1 MLTQIL
7 LVSLLG
13 MPMQNGEPGLAW
25 DVSAFHHDESAP
37 QVFAPSAEQARECPR
52 KASVCFSSGGN
63 GTAEGTVLR
72 AGAEPMT
79 VLARGAQMMAVGSP
93 EVVASNQPW
102 RVEMVANLQARAT
115 AAPIEVDVQ
124 DADDPASTANLFA
137 RVVWDVDT
145 RPSSHLGMRFA
156 LSPDQGFD
164 PSHSYRVRVLQH
176 QGKAE
181 KLLAE
186 GEFHLE

>member
-7 LVSLLG
+7 LISLLG
-13 MPMQNGEPGLAW
+13 MQNGEPGLAW
-25 DVSAFHHDESAP
+25 DVSAFHHDAIAP
-37 QVFAPSAEQARECPR
+37 EVFALSAKQARECPR
-52 KASVCFSSGGN
+52 KTSVCFSSGGSETSV
-63 GTAEGTVLR
+63 GTELR
-72 AGAEPMT
+72 AGAAPLT
-79 VLARGAQMMAVGSP
+79 VLERGAQITAVGSQD
-93 EVVASNQPW
+93 VVASKQPW
-102 RVEMVANLQARAT
+102 QVEMVANLQSRAT

-145 RPSSHLGMRFA
+145 RPSNHLGMRFA

-181 KLLAE
+181 KLLAK
-186 GEFHLE
+186 GELRLE

>member
-1 MLTQIL
+1 MLIQIL

-13 MPMQNGEPGLAW
+13 MQNSDPGLAW
-25 DVSAFHHDESAP
+25 DVSTFHHDVSAP
-37 QVFAPSAEQARECPR
+37 EVFVPSAKQTRQCPPR
-52 KASVCFSSGGN
+52 TSVCFSSGGSETSV
-63 GTAEGTVLR
+63 GTELR
-72 AGAEPMT
+72 AGAAPLT
-79 VLARGAQMMAVGSP
+79 VLARGAQLTAVGSP
-93 EVVASNQPW
+93 DVVASNRPW
-102 RVEMVANLQARAT
+102 QVEMVANLRSRAA

-124 DADDPASTANLFA
+124 DADDPASRANLFA

-145 RPSSHLGMRFA
+145 RPSRHLGMRFA
-156 LSPDQGFD
+156 LSPDEGFD

-181 KLLAE
+181 KLLAQ